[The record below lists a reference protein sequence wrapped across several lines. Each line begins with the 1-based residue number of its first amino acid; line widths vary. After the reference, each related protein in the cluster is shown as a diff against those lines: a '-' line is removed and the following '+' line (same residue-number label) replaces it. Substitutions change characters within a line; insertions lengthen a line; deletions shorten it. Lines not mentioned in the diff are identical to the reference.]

1 MKTRDKVDISLM
13 IVELIVLIKSLF
25 SKEEEKK

>member
-1 MKTRDKVDISLM
+1 MKTKDKIDISLM

-25 SKEEEKK
+25 NKEEEKK

>member
-25 SKEEEKK
+25 SKEKKE